1 MNKIGW
7 QGCIFQIVE
16 ELQNII
22 FLKQFA
28 QLFIESNNLNF
39 ENNFLKW
46 KSYLYNMYIVIQIMK
61 SILSLYDNFYILQPI
76 KSCSAK
82 LYIKGPAM

>member
-1 MNKIGW
+1 MYFSNSGRTTKY
-7 QGCIFQIVE
+7 
-16 ELQNII
+16 N

-28 QLFIESNNLNF
+28 QLFIESNNLNS

-61 SILSLYDNFYILQPI
+61 SILSLYDNFYILQLI
-76 KSCSAK
+76 KSCSAKFLK